1 MKVKSDDNNENDKL
15 FMNNLK
21 NLSPFG
27 RFKKGKD
34 FRAAKII
41 IIN

>member
-21 NLSPFG
+21 NLLSFGHLKKEKIFG
-27 RFKKGKD
+27 RQK
-34 FRAAKII
+34 
-41 IIN
+41 